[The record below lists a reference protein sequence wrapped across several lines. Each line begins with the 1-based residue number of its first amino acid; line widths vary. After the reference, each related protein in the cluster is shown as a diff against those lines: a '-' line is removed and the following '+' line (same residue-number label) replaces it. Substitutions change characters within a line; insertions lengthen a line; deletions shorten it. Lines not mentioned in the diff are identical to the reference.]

1 MIVTPGVGIGPLRFG
16 DKRSVVKRHLGNPDE
31 IKRVLDS
38 DGDVQWVYNDQ
49 KLRLTFYSE
58 HGMRLG
64 YARCS
69 HSSLK
74 LGGRKVIGASI
85 KQLLDI
91 PELREI
97 QFVAEEYDMFTSYF
111 NEAAW
116 LLLNVEYQCVNE
128 VEVGVPFKNDEEYN
142 WPTMETSQWMK
153 KKA

>member
-16 DKRSVVKRHLGNPDE
+16 DRRSVVKRHLGNPDE

-38 DGDVQWVYNDQ
+38 DGDVQWVYNDR

-58 HGMRLG
+58 HDMRLG

-69 HSSLK
+69 HPNLSLFGK
-74 LGGRKVIGASI
+74 DVIGATI
-85 KQLLDI
+85 KQVLVV
-91 PELREI
+91 PELRDI

-111 NEAAW
+111 NEDAW

-128 VEVGVPFKNDEEYN
+128 VEIGVPFKNDEEYN
-142 WPTMETSQWMK
+142 WPTTKTSRRMK